1 MQSANK
7 RTITVFGTKRNET
20 PFVLM
25 TFRKLPYVL
34 RFVAWRKRQMNT
46 LKAQRRETTEKAKRL
61 RREGYVTGNLFGR
74 QIEGSI
80 LLKIEKKEAERI
92 MRECMKGS
100 QIMLEVEGKE
110 YDVLI
115 KEMDYDAMT
124 RSILE
129 MDFQEL
135 VKGEKVHSVAEI
147 ILHNKDKVIE
157 GALEQ
162 LLEEVAYK
170 ATPEHLVDKIDVD
183 CSTLHLGDT
192 ITVGDLAIAKNKDV
206 DVVTHLDSVVVT
218 VLAPNNADIPS
229 DEDAEE
235 TAAE

>member
-1 MQSANK
+1 
-7 RTITVFGTKRNET
+7 
-20 PFVLM
+20 
-25 TFRKLPYVL
+25 
-34 RFVAWRKRQMNT
+34 MNT

-100 QIMLEVEGKE
+100 QIMLDVEGKE

-218 VLAPNNADIPS
+218 VLAPNNADIPE
-229 DEDAEE
+229 DADAEE
-235 TAAE
+235 AVAE

>member
-1 MQSANK
+1 
-7 RTITVFGTKRNET
+7 
-20 PFVLM
+20 
-25 TFRKLPYVL
+25 
-34 RFVAWRKRQMNT
+34 MNT
-46 LKAQRRETTEKAKRL
+46 LKAQRRETTEKAKKL
-61 RREGYVTGNLFGR
+61 RREGFVTGNLFGR

-206 DVVTHLDSVVVT
+206 DVVTHLDSIVVT

-235 TAAE
+235 AAAE

>member
-1 MQSANK
+1 
-7 RTITVFGTKRNET
+7 
-20 PFVLM
+20 
-25 TFRKLPYVL
+25 
-34 RFVAWRKRQMNT
+34 MNT

-206 DVVTHLDSVVVT
+206 DVVTHLDSIVVT

-235 TAAE
+235 TAE

>member
-1 MQSANK
+1 
-7 RTITVFGTKRNET
+7 
-20 PFVLM
+20 
-25 TFRKLPYVL
+25 
-34 RFVAWRKRQMNT
+34 MNT

-147 ILHNKDKVIE
+147 VLHSKDKVIE

-235 TAAE
+235 TAE

>member
-1 MQSANK
+1 
-7 RTITVFGTKRNET
+7 
-20 PFVLM
+20 
-25 TFRKLPYVL
+25 
-34 RFVAWRKRQMNT
+34 MNT

-218 VLAPNNADIPS
+218 VLAPNNADIPE
-229 DEDAEE
+229 DADAEE
-235 TAAE
+235 ADAE

>member
-1 MQSANK
+1 
-7 RTITVFGTKRNET
+7 
-20 PFVLM
+20 
-25 TFRKLPYVL
+25 
-34 RFVAWRKRQMNT
+34 MNT

-115 KEMDYDAMT
+115 KEMDYNAMT

-235 TAAE
+235 VATE

>member
-1 MQSANK
+1 
-7 RTITVFGTKRNET
+7 
-20 PFVLM
+20 
-25 TFRKLPYVL
+25 
-34 RFVAWRKRQMNT
+34 MNT

-147 ILHNKDKVIE
+147 VLHNKDKVIE

-229 DEDAEE
+229 DEDTEE
-235 TAAE
+235 TAE

>member
-1 MQSANK
+1 
-7 RTITVFGTKRNET
+7 
-20 PFVLM
+20 
-25 TFRKLPYVL
+25 
-34 RFVAWRKRQMNT
+34 MNT

-61 RREGYVTGNLFGR
+61 RREGYVTSNLFGR

-218 VLAPNNADIPS
+218 VLAPNNADIPE
-229 DEDAEE
+229 DADAEE
-235 TAAE
+235 AVAE

>member
-1 MQSANK
+1 
-7 RTITVFGTKRNET
+7 
-20 PFVLM
+20 M
-25 TFRKLPYVL
+25 T
-34 RFVAWRKRQMNT
+34 T
-46 LKAQRRETTEKAKRL
+46 LKVQKRDMGTKAKRL
-61 RREGYVTGNLFGR
+61 RREGYVTGNLFGKDM
-74 QIEGSI
+74 EGSVP
-80 LLKIEKKEAERI
+80 LQIEKKEAERI
-92 MRECMKGS
+92 QRECLKGS
-100 QIMLEVEGKE
+100 KLVLDLDGKK
-110 YDVLI
+110 YNVLL
-115 KEMDYDAMT
+115 KELDYDTMK
-124 RSILE
+124 RQILE

-206 DVVTHLDSVVVT
+206 DVVTHLDSIVVT

-235 TAAE
+235 AAAE